1 METGDIQEAD
11 LGMDISRE
19 RKNETIPPEAAFGRK
34 VRARRQELRLTLAEV
49 AEKSGLG
56 RSFVSEIERDM
67 VSPSIASLLKLCRAL
82 GLGLRDLFDEKPTA
96 LIRKAERRQVD
107 LGGHGFV
114 DYALTPR
121 NSKHML
127 VTWTEFAPGATAG
140 DDFYSLDADEEL
152 ILVLKGAITVRFE
165 DEDIEMA
172 EGDALTFDPRRKRL
186 LTNPLK
192 NQPAVAL
199 MVYVPPPL

>member
-1 METGDIQEAD
+1 
-11 LGMDISRE
+11 MDISRE
-19 RKNETIPPEAAFGRK
+19 RKHETIPPEAAFGRK
-34 VRARRQELRLTLAEV
+34 VRARRQELQMTLAEV

-56 RSFVSEIERDM
+56 RSFVGEIERDM

-82 GLGLRDLFDEKPTA
+82 GLGLRDLFDEKPSA
-96 LIRKAERRQVD
+96 LIRKSERQQVD

-127 VTWTEFAPGATAG
+127 ATWTELAPGASAG

-165 DEDIEMA
+165 DGDIEMA
-172 EGDALTFDPRRKRL
+172 EGDSLTLDPRRKRL
-186 LTNPLK
+186 LVNPL
-192 NQPAVAL
+192 QDQTTTAI

>member
-1 METGDIQEAD
+1 
-11 LGMDISRE
+11 MDISEDSRNE
-19 RKNETIPPEAAFGRK
+19 RIPPEAAFGRK
-34 VRARRQELRLTLAEV
+34 VRARRKELGMTLAEV

-56 RSFVSEIERDM
+56 RSFVSEIERDL

-82 GLGLRDLFDEKPTA
+82 GLGLRDLFDEKPSA
-96 LIRKAERRQVD
+96 LIRREERRQVD
-107 LGGHGFV
+107 LGGHGFI

-127 VTWTEFAPGATAG
+127 ATWTELAPGASAG

-152 ILVLKGAITVRFE
+152 ILRPQGIDHRFFE
-165 DEDIEMA
+165 DGSIEML
-172 EGDALTFDPRRKRL
+172 EGDALTLDPRRKRL
-186 LTNPLK
+186 LVNPL
-192 NQPAVAL
+192 QDQTTIAL

>member
-1 METGDIQEAD
+1 MELA
-11 LGMDISRE
+11 RE
-19 RKNETIPPEAAFGRK
+19 RKDETIPPEAAFGRK
-34 VRARRQELRLTLAEV
+34 VRARRQELKLTLEDV
-49 AEKSGLG
+49 AKLSGLG

-82 GLGLRDLFDEKPTA
+82 GLGLRDLFDERPSA

-127 VTWTEFAPGATAG
+127 ATWTELAPGASAG

-152 ILVLKGAITVRFE
+152 ILVLRGAITVRFE
-165 DEDIEMA
+165 DGVIEMQ
-172 EGDALTFDPRRKRL
+172 EGDALTLDPRRKRL
-186 LTNPLK
+186 LINPLE
-192 NQPAVAL
+192 NQTTVAL

>member
-1 METGDIQEAD
+1 
-11 LGMDISRE
+11 MDVSSE
-19 RKNETIPPEAAFGRK
+19 RKQETVPPEAAFGRK
-34 VRARRQELRLTLAEV
+34 VRARRQELNLTLAEV

-82 GLGLRDLFDEKPTA
+82 GLGLRDLFDERPSA
-96 LIRKAERRQVD
+96 LIRKDERRQVD

-127 VTWTEFAPGATAG
+127 ATWTELAPGASGG

-165 DEDIEMA
+165 DEIIEMQ
-172 EGDALTFDPRRKRL
+172 EGDSLTLDPRRRRL
-186 LTNPLK
+186 LINPSDDETTV
-192 NQPAVAL
+192 AV